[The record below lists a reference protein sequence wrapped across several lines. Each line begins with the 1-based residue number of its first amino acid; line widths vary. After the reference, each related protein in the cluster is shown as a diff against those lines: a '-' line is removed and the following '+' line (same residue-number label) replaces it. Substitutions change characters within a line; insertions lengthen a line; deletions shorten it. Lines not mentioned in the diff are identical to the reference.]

1 MNKLRATGQADLDGF
16 GFVFLLLFGFTES
29 EPVIN
34 EESASNSE
42 KAVPY
47 DHGVVPKYAKS
58 LLLVQG
64 NNNISIIR
72 LR

>member
-1 MNKLRATGQADLDGF
+1 MNKLRTTGQADLDGF
-16 GFVFLLLFGFTES
+16 GFVFLLLFGFSES

-34 EESASNSE
+34 EKSASNSE
-42 KAVPY
+42 KAVPE
-47 DHGVVPKYAKS
+47 DHGVVPEYANW

-64 NNNISIIR
+64 NNNISIIT